1 MKRIGG
7 LVLVTACMGV
17 LSSCVSL
24 QGLSVRSHGD
34 STGGS
39 HDFSDVREGGGSVD
53 SGVADATAMG
63 EEGSEAV
70 RAEELSRG
78 LLPGFGAFDRASAD
92 FSLFDPCKEIPKSAF
107 DDAGL
112 TPLEGRAFHSGDAIF
127 CSFTYESEGERGVV
141 TVASSDTGIGEVEV
155 EQGREVIYEGKFLP
169 VTAFKDPTL
178 ADKIC
183 TVNLST
189 QRGLLSV
196 SYSRLSGFGSQFEQC
211 LQAEK
216 ILSELSK

>member
-1 MKRIGG
+1 M
-7 LVLVTACMGV
+7 
-17 LSSCVSL
+17 
-24 QGLSVRSHGD
+24 
-34 STGGS
+34 
-39 HDFSDVREGGGSVD
+39 
-53 SGVADATAMG
+53 
-63 EEGSEAV
+63 
-70 RAEELSRG
+70 
-78 LLPGFGAFDRASAD
+78 
-92 FSLFDPCKEIPKSAF
+92 
-107 DDAGL
+107 
-112 TPLEGRAFHSGDAIF
+112 
-127 CSFTYESEGERGVV
+127 